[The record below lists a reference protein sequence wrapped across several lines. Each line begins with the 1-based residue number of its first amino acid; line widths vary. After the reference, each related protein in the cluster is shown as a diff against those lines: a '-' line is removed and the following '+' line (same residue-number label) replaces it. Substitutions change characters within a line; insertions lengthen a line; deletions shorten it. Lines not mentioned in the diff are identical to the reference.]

1 MSKYLDFRMCVA
13 CRSYANLKSYQGNFE
28 VTMLL
33 NTLYMTVIQ
42 PIEKRD
48 ILHIKSKTIES
59 WLYDEA
65 VRIEKYENI
74 ITSDEMVQFLRNGL
88 AHFNILVD
96 PEGADNDPEKDSI
109 SRICIY
115 ALDRLPKKCKD
126 CERLVKRKWNHGK
139 LKGNENVI
147 CSFEFTVEQLRRFV
161 DLVYKL
167 QSKSFSIRTDIDKDI
182 KKMCA
187 KCPYDLVGAH
197 HANRNNTI

>member
-59 WLYDEA
+59 WLNDEA

-115 ALDRLPKKCKD
+115 ALDRVPKKCKD

-161 DLVYKL
+161 DWVYEL
-167 QSKSFSIRTDIDKDI
+167 QSKSFFIRTDIDEDI

-197 HANRNNTI
+197 HA

>member
-59 WLYDEA
+59 WLNDEA

-115 ALDRLPKKCKD
+115 ALDRVPKKCKD
-126 CERLVKRKWNHGK
+126 CERLVKRNWNHGK

-167 QSKSFSIRTDIDKDI
+167 QSKSFSIRTDIDEDI

-187 KCPYDLVGAH
+187 KCPYDLVGAN
-197 HANRNNTI
+197 HA

>member
-96 PEGADNDPEKDSI
+96 PEGADDDPEKDSI

-115 ALDRLPKKCKD
+115 ALDLVPKKCKD
-126 CERLVKRKWNHGK
+126 CERLVKRKWKHGK
-139 LKGNENVI
+139 LKDNENAI

-167 QSKSFSIRTDIDKDI
+167 QSESFSIRTDIDEDI

-187 KCPYDLVGAH
+187 KCPYDLVGAN
-197 HANRNNTI
+197 HA

>member
-59 WLYDEA
+59 WLSDEA
-65 VRIEKYENI
+65 VRIEKYGND
-74 ITSDEMVQFLRNGL
+74 ITSDEMVRFLRNGL
-88 AHFNILVD
+88 AHFNILID
-96 PEGADNDPEKDSI
+96 PEGADGDPEKDSI

-115 ALDRLPKKCKD
+115 ALDQVPERCKD
-126 CERLVKRKWNHGK
+126 CECLVKREWKHGK
-139 LKGNENVI
+139 LKNNENVI

-161 DLVYKL
+161 DWVYEL
-167 QSKSFSIRTDIDKDI
+167 QSKSFSKRTDIDEDM

-197 HANRNNTI
+197 HV

>member
-59 WLYDEA
+59 WLNDEA

-96 PEGADNDPEKDSI
+96 PEGADDDPEKDSI
-109 SRICIY
+109 ARICIY
-115 ALDRLPKKCKD
+115 ALDQVPEKCKD
-126 CERLVKRKWNHGK
+126 CERLVKRKWKHGK
-139 LKGNENVI
+139 LKDNENVI

-161 DLVYKL
+161 DLVYEL
-167 QSKSFSIRTDIDKDI
+167 QSKSFSIRTDIDEDI

-187 KCPYDLVGAH
+187 KCPYDLVGANH
-197 HANRNNTI
+197 T

>member
-59 WLYDEA
+59 WLNDEA

-115 ALDRLPKKCKD
+115 ALDRVPKKCKD

-161 DLVYKL
+161 DWVYEL
-167 QSKSFSIRTDIDKDI
+167 QSKSFFIRTDIDEDI

-187 KCPYDLVGAH
+187 KCPYDLVGAN
-197 HANRNNTI
+197 HA

>member
-33 NTLYMTVIQ
+33 NTLYMTVMQ
-42 PIEKRD
+42 SIEKRD
-48 ILHIKSKTIES
+48 LLHIKSKTIES
-59 WLYDEA
+59 WLNDEA
-65 VRIEKYENI
+65 VRMEKYENK

-96 PEGADNDPEKDSI
+96 PEGADDDPEKDSI
-109 SRICIY
+109 ARICIY
-115 ALDRLPKKCKD
+115 ALDQVPKKCKD
-126 CERLVKRKWNHGK
+126 CERLVKRKWTHRK
-139 LKGNENVI
+139 LKDNENVI

-167 QSKSFSIRTDIDKDI
+167 QSESFSDI

-187 KCPYDLVGAH
+187 KCPYDLVGAY
-197 HANRNNTI
+197 HA

>member
-1 MSKYLDFRMCVA
+1 
-13 CRSYANLKSYQGNFE
+13 
-28 VTMLL
+28 MLL

-59 WLYDEA
+59 WLNDEA

-115 ALDRLPKKCKD
+115 ALDRVPKKCKD
-126 CERLVKRKWNHGK
+126 CERLVKRNWNHGK

-167 QSKSFSIRTDIDKDI
+167 QSKSFSIRTDIDEDI

-187 KCPYDLVGAH
+187 KCPYDLVGAN
-197 HANRNNTI
+197 HA